1 MGLFTKPKDL
11 FRVAPKYQKVFHA
24 LGLDAHTVFTD
35 PRIVVWRSIR
45 ERQNGYLDV
54 EFGDGKT
61 RRLHV
66 KRFVPANGV
75 SPAQEELTG
84 IRALE
89 LEHIPTTPV
98 VAFGT
103 LADRR
108 SFIITE
114 DLAGFRAADKAL
126 ADGSMPF
133 EMLLE
138 PTADLAARLHSRG
151 LHHRDLYLCHFFVR
165 VEHDQVELRLID
177 AARVKRLPGFLTR
190 RRWVVKDLAQF
201 WYSTLN
207 LPVTDD
213 QRARWLA
220 RYAAERKLASVKGL
234 SRAIARKV
242 RAIARH
248 DERLKGAQPN
258 RNVSIPGG

>member
-1 MGLFTKPKDL
+1 MPGQAKDN
-11 FRVAPKYQKVFHA
+11 FRVAPKYQAVFHA
-24 LGLDAHTVFTD
+24 LGLNAETVFTD

-45 ERQNGYLDV
+45 ERQNGYIDV
-54 EFGDGKT
+54 EVGKGEV

-66 KRFVPANGV
+66 KRFIAARGGTL
-75 SPAQEELTG
+75 PAQEELTG

-89 LEHIPTTPV
+89 IERIPTTPV

-103 LADRR
+103 MRDGR

-114 DLAGFRAADKAL
+114 DLAGFRAADKAVAAGL
-126 ADGSMPF
+126 AF
-133 EMLLE
+133 ETILE
-138 PTADLAARLHSRG
+138 PTADLAARLHERG
-151 LHHRDLYLCHFFVR
+151 LHHRDLYLCHFFVKA
-165 VEHDQVELRLID
+165 EGEQVELKLID
-177 AARVKRLPGFLTR
+177 AARVKRLPWIVTR

-201 WYSTLN
+201 WYSTLS
-207 LPVTDD
+207 LPITDE

-220 RYAAERKLASVKGL
+220 RYAAERKLKSVGGL
-234 SRAIARKV
+234 RRSIERKV

-248 DERLKGAQPN
+248 DLSLRGAQPN